1 MKKGKAG
8 KSASESGDRLLNR
21 EDGDGAGS
29 SAKQEA
35 GDAGKQG
42 YHRESFSGDDAEN
55 YRIADGYQSKDESPA
70 RTEGTNVQMI
80 AKHSVTGE
88 LYSGHPERHGH
99 MGKVYGSSPADGG
112 SDKARSGGGG
122 GKESM

>member
-8 KSASESGDRLLNR
+8 KEGLDHR
-21 EDGDGAGS
+21 EAGAGAGS
-29 SAKQEA
+29 SAIQDNSH
-35 GDAGKQG
+35 DAGKEG
-42 YHRESFSGDDAEN
+42 YHRSDFSGDDAEN
-55 YRIADGYQSKDESPA
+55 YRISDGYQSKDESPS
-70 RTEGTNVQMI
+70 RSESTNVQMI

-112 SDKARSGGGG
+112 
-122 GKESM
+122 